1 MTSGD
6 AARRNATRPLRGGT
20 EIGDYVTA
28 SVSAYEPPRSAVF
41 EVKEAKLGDKV
52 LPVETPRGP
61 YEVAL
66 RIVADAIAVDSG
78 TGKDDRWWG
87 RRRLQDRA
95 GRILGAASGCW
106 GSASAY
112 TPPRNAVYISCLE
125 ALCGARHPCCHRIL
139 RDLDLSRPRTLD
151 GARLRARL
159 TVRGILIE
167 FPICRAL
174 QT

>member
-6 AARRNATRPLRGGT
+6 AARRNATRPLRSGT
-20 EIGDYVTA
+20 ELGDYVTA

-95 GRILGAASGCW
+95 GRILGAASGDAMRPLR
-106 GSASAY
+106 GGYQGGPARNPAPTSS
-112 TPPRNAVYISCLE
+112 PLPRLA
-125 ALCGARHPCCHRIL
+125 
-139 RDLDLSRPRTLD
+139 
-151 GARLRARL
+151 
-159 TVRGILIE
+159 
-167 FPICRAL
+167 
-174 QT
+174 